1 MLVYYYK
8 CMKYFSAPCSLLNSA
23 IIVPGLL
30 EKEEKDEQV
39 CVGGAST
46 LGLSGTSQA
55 FSA

>member
-1 MLVYYYK
+1 MHVYYYK

-23 IIVPGLL
+23 IIVAGLL